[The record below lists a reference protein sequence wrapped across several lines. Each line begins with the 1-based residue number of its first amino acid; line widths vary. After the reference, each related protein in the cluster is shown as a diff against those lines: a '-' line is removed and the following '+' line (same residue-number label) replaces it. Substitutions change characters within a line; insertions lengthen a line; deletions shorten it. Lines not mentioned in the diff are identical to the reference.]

1 MPEHI
6 HLLISEPERTAPLKP
21 TPGLNGPPPSPLK
34 PTPGLNGP
42 PPSPLKPTPGLN
54 GPPPSPLKP
63 TPGLNGAP
71 PSPLKPKSGL
81 NGAPDSRLKPT
92 PGLNGAPDLADALK
106 SLKQGV
112 ARRLIGDADHFWQ
125 KRYYDFNVRNHAQ
138 FVEKL
143 HYIHWN
149 PVKKGL
155 CERPEDWPWSSFL
168 HHATGGEGRVEIESE
183 WTARQRER
191 AAGRL
196 CPAIE
201 LPHSSQ
207 NQA

>member
-1 MPEHI
+1 MPWGLTRYHHTGQSHFVTSTCYHRHSLFTSDASRRVFESALERVRRSFRLRVYGYVVMPDHI
-6 HLLISEPERTAPLKP
+6 HLLVSEPEQDT
-21 TPGLNGPPPSPLK
+21 
-34 PTPGLNGP
+34 
-42 PPSPLKPTPGLN
+42 
-54 GPPPSPLKP
+54 
-63 TPGLNGAP
+63 
-71 PSPLKPKSGL
+71 
-81 NGAPDSRLKPT
+81 
-92 PGLNGAPDLADALK
+92 LADAVK

-138 FVEKL
+138 FIEKL

-155 CERPEDWPWSSFL
+155 CEFPEDWPWSSFL
-168 HHATGGEGRVEIESE
+168 YHATGVEGRVEIESE

-191 AAGRL
+191 ATGRL
-196 CPAIE
+196 CPAVE